1 MVKPRSATAAGTTA
15 QAVTAEQA
23 ERLAQELADK
33 PYGQRKA
40 LPQAAPETSRK
51 AVAVGISLPP
61 DMLERLQDAAH
72 QNKRSSSGP
81 KTVSG
86 IIRELLEQAGY

>member
-1 MVKPRSATAAGTTA
+1 MVKPRSATAAGSHQTATT
-15 QAVTAEQA
+15 EQA

-33 PYGQRKA
+33 PYGKRKDV
-40 LPQAAPETSRK
+40 PPIAPETNRK

-61 DMLERLQDAAH
+61 DMIERLQDAAH
-72 QNKRSSSGP
+72 QNKRAGSGQ